1 MCVLAAGAVFGTSLA
16 QAAVA
21 GNGHDHHRDHERG
34 HRRGHHHRDPVFAD
48 GGVLAGSTNGI
59 SFAPDGTLYV
69 ANVFGSTI
77 TQIDPE
83 SGEVPSRLAAA
94 DQVYFPDDVIVAP
107 DGTIY
112 WTEIALGNV
121 FKKPVGEPAFPLLP
135 GLFVTPGLNS
145 ANPLTLSDE
154 AEPRLFAAGC
164 YGGPDNSF
172 VEIDPDLDGDRM
184 SDGITT
190 VIFGPVADCASNGMS
205 WYDGYLYSPQPFQS
219 QIWRI
224 DPDVPG
230 GDPTPVTTGWSV
242 PIGTA
247 FDAHGNLYSLQQGDA
262 GQGVSQVVRIDKQ
275 ELDDLDDTDTENNRT
290 VLAEI
295 PVGWADNIAVD
306 DEGRIFISSSTDSTI
321 AEVLGNG
328 ELRIVVPGQFQMTLG
343 VSVIGDTVYT
353 THSSGIVSYDRRS
366 GELID
371 HYRAPFGIGGFP
383 FALSSIA
390 WGDNLVLMSAF
401 NGDIVLWD
409 PVANEPLA
417 SGLLPGPI
425 DAQPFEGDLIVTTA
439 TDQATLAGGVIYRVD
454 TSFNVL
460 EEVAT
465 VLNSTGLAAKGGDV
479 WVADH
484 MNGTILQII
493 DDGVTLD
500 EPVVAFDGLAGPEGL
515 DVRRNQMYAVEGG
528 SQALTSIRLRSGKRR
543 TIATELG
550 LQGPFLFP
558 YGYLNNVTVSDTNEI
573 FLNADRRNVIYEF

>member
-1 MCVLAAGAVFGTSLA
+1 MRFKIIAGVLAAGALLVAGVAQPA
-16 QAAVA
+16 QAKK
-21 GNGHDHHRDHERG
+21 
-34 HRRGHHHRDPVFAD
+34 DPIFAD

-83 SGEVPSRLAAA
+83 SGEILSRLTAA
-94 DQVYFPDDVIVAP
+94 DNVFYPDDVFVAG

-121 FKKPVGEPAFPLLP
+121 FKKPVGERAFPLLP

-145 ANPLTLSDE
+145 ANPLVLTDE
-154 AEPRLFAAGC
+154 AVPRLFAAGC
-164 YGGPDNSF
+164 YGGDDNSF
-172 VEIDPDLDGDRM
+172 VEIDPDLDGDGV
-184 SDGITT
+184 SAGITN
-190 VIFGPVADCASNGMS
+190 VVFGPVDDCASNGMS
-205 WYDGYLYSPQPFQS
+205 WSEGYLYSPQPFKNE
-219 QIWRI
+219 ILRI
-224 DPDVPG
+224 DPGVAG
-230 GDPTPVTTGWSV
+230 GDPTPVTTGWPV

-247 FDAHGNLYSLQQGDA
+247 FDTDGNLYSLQQGDA
-262 GQGVSQVVRIDKQ
+262 GQGVSQVVRIDKE
-275 ELDDLDDTDTENNRT
+275 ELDDLENTDTENNRT
-290 VLAEI
+290 VLANI
-295 PVGWADNIAVD
+295 PTGWADNIAVNTAGD
-306 DEGRIFISSSTDSTI
+306 VYISSATDSTI
-321 AEVLGNG
+321 AEVLDNG

-353 THSSGIVSYDRRS
+353 THTSGIVSYDRKS

-371 HYRAPFGIGGFP
+371 HFRASFGVDDFP

-409 PVANEPLA
+409 PVANQPLA
-417 SGLLPGPI
+417 SSLLPGPI

-439 TDQATLAGGVIYRVD
+439 SGVIYRVD
-454 TSFNVL
+454 ESLNVL

-465 VLNSTGLAAKGGDV
+465 IPNSTGLTAKGGDV
-479 WVADH
+479 WVADQF
-484 MNGTILQII
+484 NGTILQII

-515 DVRRNQMYAVEGG
+515 DIRHNVLYVVEGG
-528 SQALTSIRLRSGKRR
+528 SQTLTSIHLKSGRR
-543 TIATELG
+543 KTIATELG
-550 LQGPFLFP
+550 FQGPFLFP
-558 YGYLNNVTVSDTNEI
+558 FGYLNNVTVSANNQI
-573 FLNADRRNVIYEF
+573 FVNADRRNVIYEF